1 MARRKVLID
10 VGPLRRSKD
19 FRYLFFGEMVSLIGS
34 GLTAVAVPFQLYSLT
49 GSSLQVGLASLAQL
63 LPLIACSF
71 VGGAIAGWV
80 AHVKRP
86 GRAVVIA
93 VLVWGASITAFG
105 LVRSLL
111 VGLLCLAIA
120 GWADV
125 VSAIF
130 HNSILQLRVPDQLRG
145 RMNAIQTAVVAG
157 GPRLGD
163 FESGLVAT
171 VVSPTFS
178 VVSGGIA
185 SMVVAAVMTIT
196 MPVFWRLRLTP
207 GEPNRAG
214 SSEASSGTEPGFGQP
229 GVIDPLSGP
238 GDGLT
243 GL

>member
-1 MARRKVLID
+1 MGA
-10 VGPLRRSKD
+10 
-19 FRYLFFGEMVSLIGS
+19 
-34 GLTAVAVPFQLYSLT
+34 
-49 GSSLQVGLASLAQL
+49 LAT
-63 LPLIACSF
+63 
-71 VGGAIAGWV
+71 GWV
-80 AHVKRP
+80 AHVKRQ

-105 LVRSLL
+105 LVRSLAVCL
-111 VGLLCLAIA
+111 VCLAIA

-130 HNSILQLRVPDQLRG
+130 RNSILQLRVPDQLRG

-163 FESGLVAT
+163 FESGAVAT
-171 VVSPTFS
+171 LVSPTFS
-178 VVSGGIA
+178 VVSGGLA
-185 SMVVAAVMTIT
+185 SMAVAAIMTIT

-207 GEPNRAG
+207 GEGEPDLPTG
-214 SSEASSGTEPGFGQP
+214 PGTAPE
-229 GVIDPLSGP
+229 LGP